1 MPDFIPSDNE
11 VTILEAQ
18 KSSSGLSAAE
28 KALLQLRLTAYYVF
42 KDIDKAQQYIKK
54 IEGLI
59 QKSADSTARF
69 YLHLSAAS
77 IENNLYHFQSAQ
89 AHCLQAIEIA
99 YEHGSI
105 SQQAEVFIDYAGICL
120 NLGLQEE
127 AGKWLT
133 IAKKHLKAYPNPRLL
148 ARLTGREGFIYLRC
162 NDHKMATTLL
172 LEAEKQFAQLTDQN
186 LKDAYFLTLIYSGL
200 GTIYELNDDFQ
211 NALAIYQ
218 KVMRMCESLGIRM
231 RMSWHYLNVGKMYM
245 SLNDTE
251 KAEIYFRKVVQMK
264 EDSHSQA
271 RASAYGNLGY
281 CYFLK
286 KRYAQ
291 ADALYK
297 RAETYYQQR
306 LEENYKNYSVLETRK
321 AKLYTATKK
330 MGHVAKHLAL
340 AFQYARLSGDY
351 KQISGVCKDIASYYA
366 DSGDYKS
373 AYEYHLLHAD
383 MNEKHAEEVN
393 DRKIKEIEV
402 RYESEKK
409 QREAE
414 MFRLQATGLQ
424 RKALRAQMNPHF
436 LYNALNSIQDYIS
449 SNEVVSASKYLA
461 KFARLM
467 RQSLYYSDLEIISLE
482 KEIEFL
488 KDYLIINQKLRFD
501 DRLQFE
507 FNMEEDMEEDMLGV
521 PTMIVQ
527 PYIENAIEHGIRP
540 KKGGFIR
547 IDFSMQDD
555 NTIFCVV
562 EDNGIGREKMRQL
575 QAADAA
581 FQEHKSRGTSIT
593 ERRLEVLHSYT
604 GPDKKIHVQTIDLYD
619 PLTKEATGTRVE
631 ILIPIMDLY
640 ITNE

>member
-1 MPDFIPSDNE
+1 MPNFIPTDNE
-11 VTILEAQ
+11 IASLEAQ
-18 KSSSGLSAAE
+18 RISSVTIAE
-28 KALLQLRLTAYYVF
+28 KSLLQLRLTAYYVF
-42 KDIDKAQQYIKK
+42 KDIEKAQQYIKK
-54 IEGLI
+54 IEGYI
-59 QKSADSTARF
+59 QRSSDFTARF

-89 AHCLQAIEIA
+89 AHCLKAIEIA
-99 YEHGSI
+99 NEYGSI
-105 SQQAEVFIDYAGICL
+105 SEQAEVFIDYAGICI

-127 AGKWLT
+127 ANNWLT
-133 IAKKHLKAYPNPRLL
+133 IAKKLLKAYPNPRLL
-148 ARLTGREGFIYLRC
+148 ARLTGREGFLYLHG
-162 NDHKMATTLL
+162 NDHKLATALL
-172 LEAEKQFAQLTDQN
+172 LEAEKQFAQLEDQN
-186 LKDAYFLTLIYSGL
+186 LKDAYFLNLVYSGL
-200 GTIYELNDDFQ
+200 GRIYELNDDFT
-211 NALAIYQ
+211 NALAIYL

-245 SLNDTE
+245 FLNETE
-251 KAEIYFRKVVQMK
+251 KAEIYFRKVVQIK
-264 EDSHSQA
+264 EDLHSQA
-271 RASAYGNLGY
+271 RAGAYGNLGY

-286 KRYAQ
+286 KKYSQ
-291 ADALYK
+291 AATLYS
-297 RAETYYQQR
+297 RAETYYKQR
-306 LEENYKNYSVLETRK
+306 IEENYHSFSVLETRK

-330 MGHVAKHLAL
+330 FGIVAKHLAL
-340 AFQYARLSGDY
+340 AFEYARLSGDY
-351 KQISGVCKDIASYYA
+351 KQISGVCKEIASYYA
-366 DSGDYKS
+366 ESGDYKS
-373 AYEYHLLHAD
+373 AYEYHLLHSE

-414 MFRLQATGLQ
+414 MFRMQATGLQ

-436 LYNALNSIQDYIS
+436 LYNALNSIQDYIT

-461 KFARLM
+461 KFAKLM

-482 KEIEFL
+482 KEIDFL

-501 DRLQFE
+501 DRLQFQINIAE
-507 FNMEEDMEEDMLGV
+507 DIEEDILGV

-547 IDFSMQDD
+547 VDFSMYDD

-581 FQEHKSRGTSIT
+581 YQEHKSRGTGIT
-593 ERRLEVLHSYT
+593 ERRLEILHSYT
-604 GPDKKIHVQTIDLYD
+604 GPDKKINVQTIDLHD
-619 PLTKEATGTRVE
+619 PTTKEATGTRVE
-631 ILIPIMDLY
+631 ILIPVMEIY
-640 ITNE
+640 IIHK